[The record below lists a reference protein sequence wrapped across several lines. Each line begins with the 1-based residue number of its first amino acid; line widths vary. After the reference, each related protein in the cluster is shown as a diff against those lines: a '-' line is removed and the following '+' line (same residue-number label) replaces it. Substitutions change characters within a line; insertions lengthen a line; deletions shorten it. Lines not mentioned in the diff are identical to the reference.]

1 MVQTI
6 PNHKIRPCYL
16 RRHTCAQ
23 RCQSSLERTGKRI
36 QNELQAGDQSLPV
49 TGSSVGERLKESADC
64 QLKSFLRLL
73 SVAYDRWGYFF
84 WLLVGRLVN
93 RIVLLSSLL
102 VKILSERGF
111 ACCGRPVLL
120 LGFSPW
126 GCSFEGIQGH
136 LEKAAVNTSILQ
148 WMCPFI

>member
-1 MVQTI
+1 
-6 PNHKIRPCYL
+6 
-16 RRHTCAQ
+16 
-23 RCQSSLERTGKRI
+23 
-36 QNELQAGDQSLPV
+36 
-49 TGSSVGERLKESADC
+49 VGERLKESADC

-120 LGFSPW
+120 LGFSPGVAASKVFRGILKKQLSTHPSYS
-126 GCSFEGIQGH
+126 GCVPSFRVYLKKVLPAIPMVARH
-136 LEKAAVNTSILQ
+136 F
-148 WMCPFI
+148 P